1 MILVRLALLHRSP
14 GAAPPPADSTAW
26 RTCLREIHFLPG
38 HRIAFEPGVLTD
50 QDAYTLLLEVVCGLR
65 SPLIGETEVQAQ
77 FKEFLASS
85 AARDNRWLKR
95 LGQRV
100 LGDAKRIRHK
110 HLQGFGAH
118 SYGQLTTRHLI
129 GDRVAVIGT
138 GALASEV
145 VRSAPVGAVV
155 DLWGRSSE
163 RVLPTRPS
171 GLSFSLLADADAQA
185 GSRHESTTLVIAA
198 PVGPN
203 DTSCVMSCY
212 TNVANV
218 VDMRSSDQ
226 QTAVATSSPVV
237 LLGDLLAEAARL
249 DVGGAPRVRAARSD
263 IRDLAAAFVDTE
275 QFRPFGWDDV
285 CA

>member
-1 MILVRLALLHRSP
+1 VRLALLHRSP

-38 HRIAFEPGVLTD
+38 HHIPFEPGVLTD
-50 QDAYTLLLEVVCGLR
+50 GDAYMLLLEVVCGLR

-77 FKEFLASS
+77 FKEFLASG

-100 LGDAKRIRHK
+100 LADAKRIRHK

-118 SYGQLTTRHLI
+118 SYGQLASRHLI

-145 VRSAPVGAVV
+145 VRSAPAEALV
-155 DLWGRSSE
+155 DLWGRRSE
-163 RVLPTRPS
+163 RVLPTRPA
-171 GLSFSLLADADAQA
+171 GLNFSLLADAEAQA
-185 GSRHESTTLVIAA
+185 LSRLESTTLVIAA
-198 PVGPN
+198 QVG
-203 DTSCVMSCY
+203 TSDLSAVMSCY
-212 TNVANV
+212 DMIVGI

-226 QTAVATSSPVV
+226 QTTIDTQAPLV

-275 QFRPFGWDDV
+275 QLRPFGWDDV